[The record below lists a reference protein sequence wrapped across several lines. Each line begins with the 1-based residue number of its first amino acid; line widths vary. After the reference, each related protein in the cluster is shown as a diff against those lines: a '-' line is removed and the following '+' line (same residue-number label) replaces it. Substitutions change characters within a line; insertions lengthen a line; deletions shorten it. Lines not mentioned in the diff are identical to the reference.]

1 MKKSRHTDEQI
12 VKILREADET
22 TIAETAR
29 KHSITDQTIYRWRRL
44 YDGMQVNDVKELKGL
59 RDENTRLKKLLAERD
74 LELDV
79 MKEINEKKW

>member
-12 VKILREADET
+12 AMILSEANET

-29 KHSITDQTIYRWRRL
+29 KHSITDQIIYRWRRL
-44 YDGMQVNDVKELKGL
+44 YDGMQVNDVKEFKGL
-59 RDENTRLKKLLAERD
+59 RDENARLKKLPAERV